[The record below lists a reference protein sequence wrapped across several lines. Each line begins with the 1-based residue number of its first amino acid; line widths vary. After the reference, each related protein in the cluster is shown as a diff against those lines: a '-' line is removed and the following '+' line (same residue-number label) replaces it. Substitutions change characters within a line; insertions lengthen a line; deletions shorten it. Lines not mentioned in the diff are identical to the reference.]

1 MKIIYYGTADRD
13 IVRRPAITTLGVYD
27 GLHLGHQL
35 IMKRVVE
42 RARVTSCVPTVVTF
56 SPHPRQVLDPIG
68 APPLLQTFEQ
78 KMEGL
83 EFLGIEQ
90 VIVIEFT
97 REFASTRAEEF
108 TKRFLLDYLD
118 SREVYLG
125 EGFVFG
131 YRREGNIERLR
142 EFAKTYGFV
151 TDEVPEVS
159 LRGNRI
165 SSTAIRELL
174 LSGRVNLARRMLGRP
189 YGVEGIVGEGRRLGR
204 ELHFPTANLQPV
216 NAVLP
221 ANGVY
226 VTVALVDGVWYR
238 SVSNIGFRPTVSDE
252 RVRVVE
258 THLLDFDQN
267 LYGKKFR
274 LRFLYRIR
282 DEKKFDSLTQLKAQI
297 GADRA
302 IATRYFERRGVR
314 NSLQYV

>member
-1 MKIIYYGTADRD
+1 MKIFYGTDRE

-35 IMKRVVE
+35 IMKTVVE
-42 RARVTSCVPTVVTF
+42 RAKATGYASTVVTF
-56 SPHPRQVLDPIG
+56 SPHPRHVLDPAG

-83 EFLGIEQ
+83 EILGIEQ

-108 TKRFLLDYLD
+108 TKRILLDYLD

-125 EGFVFG
+125 KGFVFG

-142 EFAKTYGFV
+142 EFAEIYGFIA
-151 TDEVPEVS
+151 DEVPEVS

-165 SSTAIRELL
+165 SSTAVRELL
-174 LSGRVNLARRMLGRP
+174 LAGRVNLARRMLGRP
-189 YGVEGIVGEGRRLGR
+189 YGVEGVVSEGRRLGR
-204 ELHFPTANLQPV
+204 QLQFPTANLQPV
-216 NAVLP
+216 NAVIP

-226 VTVALVDGVWYR
+226 VTLAQVDNVWYR

-258 THLLDFDQN
+258 AHLLDFDQN
-267 LYGKKFR
+267 LYGKRIR
-274 LRFLYRIR
+274 LRFLHRIR
-282 DEKKFDSLTQLKAQI
+282 DEKKFDSLAQLREQI
-297 GADRA
+297 GKDRQRA
-302 IATRYFERRGVR
+302 SRYFERRGVHS
-314 NSLQYV
+314 SLQYI